1 MTEPQLLNPSSPA
14 PESSLSNTQLNSR
27 PNHPR
32 PPSAPK
38 KPWKWLL
45 GLLILTTGGIGLYS
59 WLVPR
64 SSPPPNAAIAGP
76 RAIPVKWE
84 TLQTVLIEKNSTLV
98 GTLEARDG
106 SDLTSELAGRVS
118 QILVKEGDLVQQ
130 GQVVMRLDTETLQ
143 AELMQAQAVLAKD
156 TASLAELQAG
166 SRPEDIAEAQ
176 ATLKQVES
184 QLANAKGGAS
194 PEEIAQAQ
202 AQLDSAKANQKLAQE
217 RIKRYQN
224 LRDQGV
230 IALDLFD
237 EQLKDERQ
245 AIADV
250 EGGQRR
256 LSQLK
261 KGRNSDIDR
270 IASEVEEKRQNLRR
284 LENGARPEEIAQ
296 AKAQVAESMAKVKAV
311 AVKIQKSKITAPFTG
326 IVGYIPTKEG
336 DYVKEGDKLTSLT
349 QNNALE
355 INLSVSLDQASQL
368 RLGLPVQILDNQGQS
383 ISAGKIS
390 FISPNV
396 NTNAQ
401 TVLARASFNNF
412 GQDLLNRQLVQAK
425 IIWSRGPGLLIPA
438 IAVSRMG
445 EETFVFV
452 VQNQLD
458 KKTGKT
464 QLIAQ
469 KREVKLGTIQNNS
482 YQVLTGL
489 KAGEKLI
496 TAGLM
501 NLQDGVPILEAGKMT
516 MPPQAK

>member
-1 MTEPQLLNPSSPA
+1 
-14 PESSLSNTQLNSR
+14 
-27 PNHPR
+27 
-32 PPSAPK
+32 
-38 KPWKWLL
+38 
-45 GLLILTTGGIGLYS
+45 
-59 WLVPR
+59 
-64 SSPPPNAAIAGP
+64 
-76 RAIPVKWE
+76 
-84 TLQTVLIEKNSTLV
+84 
-98 GTLEARDG
+98 
-106 SDLTSELAGRVS
+106 
-118 QILVKEGDLVQQ
+118 
-130 GQVVMRLDTETLQ
+130 
-143 AELMQAQAVLAKD
+143 
-156 TASLAELQAG
+156 
-166 SRPEDIAEAQ
+166 
-176 ATLKQVES
+176 
-184 QLANAKGGAS
+184 
-194 PEEIAQAQ
+194 
-202 AQLDSAKANQKLAQE
+202 
-217 RIKRYQN
+217 
-224 LRDQGV
+224 
-230 IALDLFD
+230 
-237 EQLKDERQ
+237 
-245 AIADV
+245 
-250 EGGQRR
+250 
-256 LSQLK
+256 
-261 KGRNSDIDR
+261 
-270 IASEVEEKRQNLRR
+270 
-284 LENGARPEEIAQ
+284 
-296 AKAQVAESMAKVKAV
+296 MAKVKAV

-326 IVGYIPTKEG
+326 IVGYIPTKER

-355 INLSVSLDQASQL
+355 INLSVSLDQSSQL

-445 EETFVFV
+445 EETFVYV